1 MKNTGKTKEQLLKE
15 TEQLKAKITKLEKSK
30 TERKQA
36 EETIQEDEE
45 KYRTLF
51 ETMLYGAVYQDDNGK
66 IVSANPAAERI
77 LGLSVDQMQGRT
89 SIDSRWKSIHEDG
102 SDFPGDTHPAMVA
115 LRTGKPVKNE
125 IMGVFHP
132 ETEEYCWININAIP
146 QFKQG
151 EKKPFQVY
159 TTFEDITE
167 RKMVEKALRSSE
179 KNYRLLAESSPEM
192 IYLIDQEGYILYVN
206 SVAAASFHLDAKQL
220 IGKHLTEIYSPEV
233 AYAHMA
239 VIKEVFE
246 TKQKFHKEIEEEFPT
261 GKIWID
267 VHLSPLINE
276 SGEVV
281 AVLGLSNNINER
293 KKTEKSLR
301 ESEENLRQI
310 MKSLDEGLLVC
321 DLNDIIMDVNP
332 CMLEMSGYAREEM
345 IGQTAHKLFM
355 TPKVQAHMEK
365 RLRERKEGKSEQYEV
380 PIRRKNGSTLWVR
393 ISASPFRDV
402 NGAIIGSVGVYLDIT
417 ELKKAEERLINSEE
431 RFRQIAEN
439 SQEWIWEV
447 DSNGLYTFSSQVA
460 EHLLG
465 YQPEEIVGKKHFY
478 DFFLQEER
486 EELKNAAF
494 EVFNQRQ
501 PFREFINRNVN
512 KNGETVLVS
521 TSGIP
526 ILDNHG
532 NLLGYRGA
540 DINITESKK
549 SEDALRKSEERYRT
563 LTENIGEG
571 VGFIDEEETF
581 VYTNPSAERIFGVGK
596 GELTGLCLTNFLRGE
611 NIEIIKNETQKRR
624 QGKSSVYEHEI
635 VLQDGSKKDV
645 LITATPSFDGKKFI
659 GTFALFRD
667 ITERKRT
674 EEEIKRKNEELQLV
688 NAEKDKFFS
697 IIAHD
702 LRSPFNAFLGFTRMM
717 VEDLHSLRL
726 DEIQKIALSMRAS
739 ATNLFSL
746 LENLLEWSLLQRG
759 VTTFSPIPV
768 SLMPKISESLESALE
783 LADKKEIEIS
793 YNIPEDLVVFADENM
808 LGSILRNLSSNAV
821 KFTLNGGKVAI
832 NAKPIPDNLVE
843 IFVKDTGIGM
853 NQEMMGNLFQLDID
867 TSRTGTDKEP
877 STGLGLIICKEFVE
891 KHGGKIWIESEEGKG
906 STFYFTL
913 PAKAI
918 D

>member
-1 MKNTGKTKEQLLKE
+1 MKNNDKTKEQLLKE
-15 TEQLKAKITKLEKSK
+15 TEQLKAKITKLEKFK
-30 TERKQA
+30 TERKQT
-36 EETIQEDEE
+36 EETLRENEI

-51 ETMLYGAVYQDDNGK
+51 ETTLHGIVYQDENGK
-66 IVSANPAAERI
+66 IVSANPSAERI
-77 LGLSVDQMQGRT
+77 LGLSVNQMQGLT
-89 SIDSRWKSIHEDG
+89 SMDPRWRSIHEDG
-102 SDFPGDTHPAMVA
+102 TDFPGDTHPAIVA

-132 ETEEYCWININAIP
+132 EMEEYCWININAIP

-159 TTFEDITE
+159 TTFEDITD
-167 RKMVEKALRSSE
+167 RKKAEEK
-179 KNYRLLAESSPEM
+179 LL
-192 IYLIDQEGYILYVN
+192 D
-206 SVAAASFHLDAKQL
+206 
-220 IGKHLTEIYSPEV
+220 
-233 AYAHMA
+233 
-239 VIKEVFE
+239 
-246 TKQKFHKEIEEEFPT
+246 
-261 GKIWID
+261 
-267 VHLSPLINE
+267 
-276 SGEVV
+276 
-281 AVLGLSNNINER
+281 NER
-293 KKTEKSLR
+293 LLR
-301 ESEENLRQI
+301 ESQEVAQLGSYI
-310 MKSLDEGLLVC
+310 WDMSIGLWKSSNILDDIFGIDETYIRSFEGWVMLIHPDWRDTMTDYV
-321 DLNDIIMDVNP
+321 VNEV
-332 CMLEMSGYAREEM
+332 LGKHQRFDKEYK
-345 IGQTAHKLFM
+345 IVNHKN
-355 TPKVQAHMEK
+355 
-365 RLRERKEGKSEQYEV
+365 RKELWVHGLGELELDSNNQ
-380 PIRRKNGSTLWVR
+380 PIRLIGTIADISKRKQT
-393 ISASPFRDV
+393 
-402 NGAIIGSVGVYLDIT
+402 
-417 ELKKAEERLINSEE
+417 EERLINSEE

-439 SQEWIWEV
+439 SQDWIWEV
-447 DSNGLYTFSSQVA
+447 DSNGLYTFASLAA
-460 EHLLG
+460 ENLLG
-465 YQPEEIVGKKHFY
+465 YQPEEIIGKKHFY

-581 VYTNPSAERIFGVGK
+581 VYANPSAERIFGVGK

-667 ITERKRT
+667 ITERKQT

-726 DEIQKIALSMRAS
+726 DEIQKIALTMRKS

-832 NAKPIPDNLVE
+832 NAKPIPDDLVE

-867 TSRTGTDKEP
+867 TSRTGTNKEP

-913 PAKAI
+913 PAKAS
-918 D
+918 

>member
-1 MKNTGKTKEQLLKE
+1 MESVLKKIENQLKE
-15 TEQLKAKITKLEKSK
+15 AQRIAHMGSWEWDIVQDKTVWSDELHRIFGVKAEQFDPNASEAFLNC
-30 TERKQA
+30 
-36 EETIQEDEE
+36 
-45 KYRTLF
+45 
-51 ETMLYGAVYQDDNGK
+51 V
-66 IVSANPAAERI
+66 
-77 LGLSVDQMQGRT
+77 
-89 SIDSRWKSIHEDG
+89 
-102 SDFPGDTHPAMVA
+102 
-115 LRTGKPVKNE
+115 
-125 IMGVFHP
+125 HP
-132 ETEEYCWININAIP
+132 EDRERVARVMDEAINEMSSFDVEYRIVRPDETVRHIHARAEVFCNKMGKLSKMI
-146 QFKQG
+146 G
-151 EKKPFQVY
+151 SSH
-159 TTFEDITE
+159 DIT
-167 RKMVEKALRSSE
+167 
-179 KNYRLLAESSPEM
+179 N
-192 IYLIDQEGYILYVN
+192 
-206 SVAAASFHLDAKQL
+206 
-220 IGKHLTEIYSPEV
+220 
-233 AYAHMA
+233 
-239 VIKEVFE
+239 
-246 TKQKFHKEIEEEFPT
+246 
-261 GKIWID
+261 
-267 VHLSPLINE
+267 
-276 SGEVV
+276 
-281 AVLGLSNNINER
+281 R
-293 KKTEKSLR
+293 KKT
-301 ESEENLRQI
+301 
-310 MKSLDEGLLVC
+310 
-321 DLNDIIMDVNP
+321 
-332 CMLEMSGYAREEM
+332 
-345 IGQTAHKLFM
+345 
-355 TPKVQAHMEK
+355 
-365 RLRERKEGKSEQYEV
+365 
-380 PIRRKNGSTLWVR
+380 
-393 ISASPFRDV
+393 
-402 NGAIIGSVGVYLDIT
+402 
-417 ELKKAEERLINSEE
+417 
-431 RFRQIAEN
+431 
-439 SQEWIWEV
+439 
-447 DSNGLYTFSSQVA
+447 
-460 EHLLG
+460 
-465 YQPEEIVGKKHFY
+465 
-478 DFFLQEER
+478 
-486 EELKNAAF
+486 
-494 EVFNQRQ
+494 
-501 PFREFINRNVN
+501 
-512 KNGETVLVS
+512 
-521 TSGIP
+521 
-526 ILDNHG
+526 
-532 NLLGYRGA
+532 
-540 DINITESKK
+540 
-549 SEDALRKSEERYRT
+549 EDALRKSEERYRT

-581 VYTNPSAERIFGVGK
+581 VYANPSAERIFGVGK

-726 DEIQKIALSMRAS
+726 DEIQKIALTMRKS

-759 VTTFSPIPV
+759 VTTFNPVSV
-768 SLMPKISESLESALE
+768 SLMSKISESLESALE